1 MSLKRKPPEAN
12 VRRVRSNGQNLRYT
26 ITNKAGQI
34 VQCESHQE
42 RKLAL
47 LLERDTQVMDYRSQP
62 EILSWYDDQGKAHS
76 YVPDFQ
82 VWRQDGRVELHE
94 VTLTQRREKSGARQE
109 AAMSICRAR
118 GWAYIVHTESTLPDE
133 TEWQNLL
140 AVYPYRAESYRIEQQ
155 ALAVLKWL
163 QSDSM
168 SWADLQKGCTR
179 QDLPALYSTTLHLL
193 WHGYLSTNW
202 KTSLFMNGSLRP
214 QVDLRS
220 EVRHARQDP

>member
-1 MSLKRKPPEAN
+1 MGLKRKPPEGN

-47 LLERDTQVMDYRSQP
+47 LFERDDQVTDYRSQP
-62 EILSWYDDQGKAHS
+62 EILSWYDARGKVHH

-82 VWRQDGRVELHE
+82 VWRQDGRIELHE
-94 VTLTQRREKSGARQE
+94 VTLTHRHEKSEARQE

-118 GWAYIVHTESTLPDE
+118 GWAYIVHTESTLPNE

-140 AVYPYRAESYRIEQQ
+140 AVYPYRAETYRIEQQ
-155 ALAVLKWL
+155 ASAVWNWL
-163 QSDSM
+163 QNGSM
-168 SWADLQKGCTR
+168 SWADVQKKCPG
-179 QDLPALYSTTLHLL
+179 QDLPALYSTILHLL
-193 WHGYLSTNW
+193 WHGSLATNW
-202 KTSLFMNGSLRP
+202 KISLFMNGHLRSE
-214 QVDLRS
+214 VDLRS
-220 EVRHARQDP
+220 EVRHA

>member
-1 MSLKRKPPEAN
+1 MGLKRKPPEGN

-47 LLERDTQVMDYRSQP
+47 LFERDDQVTDYRSQP
-62 EILSWYDDQGKAHS
+62 EILSWYDDRGKVHH

-82 VWRQDGRVELHE
+82 VWRQDGCIELHE
-94 VTLTQRREKSGARQE
+94 VTLTHRREKSEARQE

-118 GWAYIVHTESTLPDE
+118 GWAYVVHTEQTLPAE

-140 AVYPYRAESYRIEQQ
+140 AVYPYRAEIYRVERQVSGI
-155 ALAVLKWL
+155 LRWL
-163 QSDSM
+163 QSEAM
-168 SWADLQKGCTR
+168 SWSNLQEKFPT
-179 QDLPALYSTTLHLL
+179 QDLPALHSTILHLL
-193 WHGYLSTNW
+193 WHGSVSTNW
-202 KTSLFMNGSLRP
+202 KISLFTNGRLRP
-214 QVDLRS
+214 GVDLRS
-220 EVRHARQDP
+220 EVRHARQDR